1 MTEKIEKEEEED
13 DEYPDGIGRLKG
25 GYFVHLLFLY
35 FFQER
40 DWKLLLSW
48 WEGCSRMGRGLTRGA
63 RPCIGRSGE
72 AGQVPE
78 CKANVMVFQH
88 YFKP

>member
-25 GYFVHLLFLY
+25 GYFVLLLFLY

-40 DWKLLLSW
+40 DLKLLLSW
-48 WEGCSRMGRGLTRGA
+48 WEGCSRW
-63 RPCIGRSGE
+63 
-72 AGQVPE
+72 AGD
-78 CKANVMVFQH
+78 
-88 YFKP
+88 